1 MKKRHIKWLKIVVT
15 IYLVIGLALYLLQDY
30 ILFQPI
36 QLTTKSAYSFGSA
49 HKEVNIPI
57 DKNSNLSVVQFTTHK
72 KSKGVVLYFHGNKKN
87 ISWYAKYSSF
97 FTKNNYEVWMMDYP
111 GFGKSK
117 GVLSEENLYK
127 WSLQLYKLARAKF
140 SVDSIVIYGKSMGT
154 GLATQLASVRD
165 CKQLILETPYY
176 SFSQVLKD
184 YTPIFP
190 ISYMIKY
197 KIPTYQYLQKVT
209 APVTIFQGSNDWII
223 RYSNASRLKPF
234 LKPSDQFITVKYGS
248 HNNLFQFSIVT
259 QTLDSL
265 LKF

>member
-36 QLTTKSAYSFGSA
+36 QLTTKSAYSFSSA

-97 FTKNNYEVWMMDYP
+97 FTKNNYEVWMIDYP
-111 GFGKSK
+111 GYGKSK
-117 GVLSEENLYK
+117 GMFTEENLYK
-127 WSLQLYKLARAKF
+127 WSLQLYKLARAKY
-140 SVDSIVIYGKSMGT
+140 SVDSIIIYGKSMGT
-154 GLATQLASVRD
+154 GLAAQLASVRD
-165 CKQLILETPYY
+165 CKQLLLETPYY
-176 SFSQVLKD
+176 SFPQIVKD
-184 YTPIFP
+184 YTPMYPVNLI
-190 ISYMIKY
+190 IKY

-209 APVTIFQGSNDWII
+209 APIVIFQGTSDWII
-223 RYSNASRLKPF
+223 RNSNASRLKPF
-234 LKPSDQFITVKYGS
+234 LKPSDQFISVKNGS
-248 HNNLFQFSIVT
+248 HNNLFKFPIVL

-265 LKF
+265 LKL